1 MTKPVYGIGNML
13 RSVARHLRPYR
24 WQVVVISSLI
34 LVDLAVESLMPLSL
48 KYLIDKAIIPQSV
61 KLLVLI
67 LSLLAVIGVTATVA
81 SLFRDWMY
89 ARLGTSLIN
98 DLRLKLFA
106 HLQQLSMNFY
116 ARSQVGDL
124 LSRFAND
131 LSAVESMVISALPT
145 SFRSLVGLVIS
156 GGLLFM
162 IEWRL
167 ALISVLGVILCFRGA
182 QKLEPRANRASFQMR
197 EEQGKVTALLQ
208 ENLSAQ
214 ATVKG
219 FGLENRTVEKLQKM
233 LQGLFG
239 LTVRANVLSYFIERI
254 PNVGVLLLGLVV
266 IGAGALLAFRGEI
279 TVGELVAFQG
289 LFVNV
294 TCYVGGFTWVVPQLV
309 AATAG
314 MQRVEEIL
322 EEIPQVTEMTGATA
336 LPPLSRNLEFCN
348 VSFSYTGEKRNLDS
362 VNLSIPR
369 GTWAAFVGPSGSG
382 KSTVLT
388 LVLRFYDPTTGAVL
402 LDGQDLREANQES
415 LRSQIGVV
423 FQENFLFNTSIREN
437 IRIGRHNATDDEV
450 ETAAR
455 MAGIHDFILKLPDG
469 YETLAGERGG
479 RLSGGQRQLIGIARA
494 VLRNP
499 AILILD
505 EATSAL
511 DPATE
516 AAVNATLEEVAKD
529 RTVLAVTHRLASA
542 RHADCIYVMND
553 GRVAEFGRHEELLQ
567 RNGIYAGLWQKQAGF
582 TLSPEGAHAEVTA
595 DRLKAIPLFA
605 DLDQPLLARL
615 VHDFVTERFVAD
627 RTVIQEGDPGDKFYV
642 IVRGKVAVSKKDA
655 AGVEHRLA
663 MLADGDHV
671 GEMALLRDEPRFATV
686 KTLTDAVFLV
696 LERDR
701 FAELLQQTPRLHESL
716 MLKYEERLTASHTV
730 MQRATTAGDKSG

>member
-1 MTKPVYGIGNML
+1 MTEPVYGIRDLL
-13 RSVARHLRPYR
+13 RSLGRHLWPYR
-24 WQVVVISSLI
+24 WQVAAITGLLLLDLVVE
-34 LVDLAVESLMPLSL
+34 ALMPLSL
-48 KYLIDKAIIPQSV
+48 KFLIDKAILPQSV

-67 LSLLAVIGVTATVA
+67 LSLLAVVGVTASVA
-81 SLFRDWMY
+81 SLIRDWMY

-106 HLQQLSMNFY
+106 HLQCLSMNFY

-124 LSRFAND
+124 LSRFSND
-131 LSAVESMVISALPT
+131 LSAVENMVISALPT
-145 SFRSLVGLVIS
+145 SFRSLVGLVLS
-156 GGLLFM
+156 GGLLFL

-182 QKLEPRANRASFQMR
+182 QRLEPRANQASYRMR
-197 EEQGKVTALLQ
+197 EEQGQVTALLQ

-219 FGLENRTVEKLQKM
+219 FSLEQRTVAKLQKM

-239 LTVRANVLSYFIERI
+239 LTVRANMLSYFVERI

-266 IGAGALLAFRGEI
+266 IGAGALLAFRGDI

-294 TCYVGGFTWVVPQLV
+294 TVYVGGFTWVVPQLV

-314 MQRVEEIL
+314 MQRVEEVL
-322 EEIPQVTEMTGATA
+322 NEIPQVTEAPGAPV
-336 LPPLSRNLEFCN
+336 LPPFSRNLEFRD
-348 VSFSYTGEKRNLDS
+348 VSFSYTGEKRNLDTVS
-362 VNLSIPR
+362 FTIPR

-388 LVLRFYDPTTGAVL
+388 LVLRFYDPTTGAIT
-402 LDGQDLREANQES
+402 LDGQDLRQVSQDS
-415 LRSQIGVV
+415 LRHQIGIV
-423 FQENFLFNTSIREN
+423 FQENFLFNISLREN
-437 IRIGRHNATDDEV
+437 IRLGRENATDAEV
-450 ETAAR
+450 ETAAK
-455 MAGIHDFILKLPDG
+455 MAGMHDFILQLPEG

-479 RLSGGQRQLIGIARA
+479 RLSGGQRQRIGIARA
-494 VLRNP
+494 MLRDP

-516 AAVNATLEEVAKD
+516 AAVNSTLEEVARN

-542 RHADCIYVMND
+542 VHADCIFVMDN
-553 GRVAEFGRHEELLQ
+553 GHVAEFGRHDELLR

-582 TLSPEGAHAEVTA
+582 TLSSEGTQAKVTA
-595 DRLKAIPLFA
+595 ERLKAIPLFA
-605 DLDQPLLARL
+605 DLDLPFLATL
-615 VHDFVTERFVAD
+615 AHDFVTERIVAD
-627 RTVIQEGDPGDKFYV
+627 RIVIQEGDPGDRFYV
-642 IVRGKVAVSKKDA
+642 IVRGKVAVSKRDV
-655 AGVEHRLA
+655 AGVDHRLA
-663 MLADGDHV
+663 VLADGDHV
-671 GEMALLRDEPRFATV
+671 GEMALLRDEPRSATV
-686 KTLTDAVFLV
+686 KTLTDTMFLI

-701 FAELLQQTPRLHESL
+701 FAELLRQTPQLRESL

-730 MQRATTAGDKSG
+730 MQRNKTIGGSGS